1 MVAGSSRNRPPQTE
15 QKLFQLRLH
24 IIAKRSFIMDRQKLL
39 EWTGVGTAIL
49 YSMLIALNIG
59 AEFIGFLLLFLSAG
73 LIGIWAYFGKHRGI
87 MLLQVFYATAGLI
100 GMFRWF

>member
-1 MVAGSSRNRPPQTE
+1 
-15 QKLFQLRLH
+15 
-24 IIAKRSFIMDRQKLL
+24 MDRQKWL

-59 AEFIGFLLLFLSAG
+59 LEFIGFLLLFLSAS
-73 LIGIWAYFGKHRGI
+73 LIGLLAYFGKHRGI
-87 MLLQVFYATAGLI
+87 MLLQVFYAAAGLI

>member
-1 MVAGSSRNRPPQTE
+1 
-15 QKLFQLRLH
+15 
-24 IIAKRSFIMDRQKLL
+24 MDRQKLL

-59 AEFIGFLLLFLSAG
+59 VEFIGFLLLSLSAG
-73 LIGIWAYFGKHRGI
+73 LIGLWTCFSKHRGI
-87 MLLQVFYATAGLI
+87 MLLQLFYATAGLI

>member
-1 MVAGSSRNRPPQTE
+1 M
-15 QKLFQLRLH
+15 
-24 IIAKRSFIMDRQKLL
+24 MDRQKLL

-49 YSMLIALNIG
+49 YSMLIASNTGL
-59 AEFIGFLLLFLSAG
+59 EFIGFLLLFLSAG
-73 LIGIWAYFGKHRGI
+73 LIGLWACFGKHRGI

>member
-1 MVAGSSRNRPPQTE
+1 MVAGSSHNRPPQTK
-15 QKLFQLRLH
+15 QNCSNATPHYK
-24 IIAKRSFIMDRQKLL
+24 KSSFIMDRQKWL

-73 LIGIWAYFGKHRGI
+73 LIGLWAYFGKHRGI
-87 MLLQVFYATAGLI
+87 MLLQLFYATAGLI

>member
-1 MVAGSSRNRPPQTE
+1 M
-15 QKLFQLRLH
+15 
-24 IIAKRSFIMDRQKLL
+24 IDRQKLL

-73 LIGIWAYFGKHRGI
+73 LIGLLAHSGKHHGI
-87 MLLQVFYATAGLI
+87 IVLQLFYATAGLI

>member
-1 MVAGSSRNRPPQTE
+1 MMN
-15 QKLFQLRLH
+15 
-24 IIAKRSFIMDRQKLL
+24 RQKWL

-59 AEFIGFLLLFLSAG
+59 AEFIGFLLLSLSAG
-73 LIGIWAYFGKHRGI
+73 LIGLWAYFGKYRGI

-100 GMFRWF
+100 GTFRWF